1 MAVRT
6 TPSNRILIVLVA
18 VMLFPVS
25 LATGQDAAVGQAQA
39 TVLAV
44 LQVTA
49 ASPLEFGDVMQGVRK
64 SIANSND
71 SAAVF
76 EVSGEAGAGIEVY
89 LQLPEY
95 MSLADNSDR
104 MRLTF
109 GSTDCSIDTTGA
121 GSPSGMTSAKGWQNT
136 NPYSLPSAV
145 IMGSAGTD
153 LYLGGTVWPSVSQKA
168 GSYTADIIITVAYN
182 GN

>member
-1 MAVRT
+1 
-6 TPSNRILIVLVA
+6 
-18 VMLFPVS
+18 

-49 ASPLEFGDVMQGVRK
+49 ASPLEFGEVMQGVRK

-71 SAAVF
+71 SAAIF
-76 EVSGEAGAGIEVY
+76 EISGEAGAGIEAY

-95 MSLADNSDR
+95 MSLSDNSDR
-104 MRLTF
+104 MRISF
-109 GSTDCSIDTTGA
+109 GATDCSIDTTGA
-121 GSPSGMTSAKGWQNT
+121 GSPSGMAAGDGWQNE
-136 NPYSLPSAV
+136 NPYNLPSAIV
-145 IMGSAGTD
+145 IGGSGTD
-153 LYLGGTVWPSVSQKA
+153 FYLGGTVWPSVGQKA
-168 GSYTADIIITVAYN
+168 GSYSADIIITVAYN

>member
-1 MAVRT
+1 MVVRT
-6 TPSNRILIVLVA
+6 LSANRILVVLLVA
-18 VMLFPVS
+18 LLLSASQSV
-25 LATGQDAAVGQAQA
+25 GQDAAVGQAQA

-49 ASPLEFGDVMQGVRK
+49 ASSLDFGNVMQGVRK

-71 SAAVF
+71 SAAIF
-76 EVSGEAGAGIEVY
+76 EISGEAGAGVEAY

-95 MSLADNSDR
+95 MSISDNSDR
-104 MRLTF
+104 MRITF
-109 GSTDCSIDTTGA
+109 GATDCSIDTTGA
-121 GSPSGMTSAKGWQNT
+121 GSPSGMTSGKGWQNE
-136 NPYSLPSAV
+136 NPYSLPSA
-145 IMGSAGTD
+145 IILGSLGTD
-153 LYLGGTVWPSVSQKA
+153 FYLGGTVWPSVSQRA